1 MTTPTLPMT
10 WRRHAASLTRCA
22 DDGQELAGLDGPG
35 HAVEDDLGLLGLRI
49 LVAAFPLLGD
59 RLDQHVLEGQ
69 LNLLL
74 GGGLK
79 HDLVGVLAGGA
90 RTPHIVAVVID
101 LL

>member
-1 MTTPTLPMT
+1 MEVATIV
-10 WRRHAASLTRCA
+10 LTGCA
-22 DDGQELAGLDGPG
+22 NDGQELTGLDGPG

-49 LVAAFPLLGD
+49 LVAALPLLGD

-79 HDLVGVLAGGA
+79 HDLIGVLAGGA
-90 RTPHIVAVVID
+90 RTRVVAIVID
-101 LL
+101 LLGGR